1 MAGRL
6 RKPPVMGGFFQRREN
21 EVEIDNKINLGFSGG
36 GFRATFYCLG
46 AYRRLVELGLEK
58 HVNEITS
65 VSGGSIAAGA
75 VISALAE
82 GDFSSLLDFDRR
94 VTTKLINLGQC
105 NFRRRIMTKASWL
118 AYLLPYLPKLQQL
131 ALAAAL
137 RPKMSKAFPQ
147 VLDEELFEGRKMKQA
162 EAATEWSCNATCIN
176 TLKRFR
182 FKSSDI
188 YGYLLGRSSDI
199 DDIPIAFAVAASAAY
214 PVGFAP
220 LELDVEARE
229 FRDLYGTGTQ
239 KPENPAKLYLTD
251 GGVYDN
257 LGSES
262 MLKSPVPL
270 LMLDASGASQPLWDN
285 SHMSKLELANR
296 TLAVGLDQVV
306 YLRRRLLFEVK
317 QHQQLILGRGL
328 GKIIEYWRERGTRG
342 MNMEQL
348 LQVEQLCAA
357 LRTDMDGFHDVE
369 IEYLMWLGAVKID
382 YALRLLL
389 PGNEQLQQSKMP
401 KLPDYD
407 AGFATAVLERGGK
420 MSIFKPL
427 HHDLHLN

>member
-1 MAGRL
+1 
-6 RKPPVMGGFFQRREN
+6 
-21 EVEIDNKINLGFSGG
+21 
-36 GFRATFYCLG
+36 
-46 AYRRLVELGLEK
+46 
-58 HVNEITS
+58 
-65 VSGGSIAAGA
+65 
-75 VISALAE
+75 
-82 GDFSSLLDFDRR
+82 
-94 VTTKLINLGQC
+94 
-105 NFRRRIMTKASWL
+105 MTKASWL

-306 YLRRRLLFEVK
+306 YLS
-317 QHQQLILGRGL
+317 LIH
-328 GKIIEYWRERGTRG
+328 I
-342 MNMEQL
+342 
-348 LQVEQLCAA
+348 
-357 LRTDMDGFHDVE
+357 
-369 IEYLMWLGAVKID
+369 
-382 YALRLLL
+382 
-389 PGNEQLQQSKMP
+389 
-401 KLPDYD
+401 
-407 AGFATAVLERGGK
+407 
-420 MSIFKPL
+420 
-427 HHDLHLN
+427 

>member
-1 MAGRL
+1 M
-6 RKPPVMGGFFQRREN
+6 
-21 EVEIDNKINLGFSGG
+21 EINNKINLGFSGG

-46 AYRRLVELGLEK
+46 AYRRLVELGMAR

-75 VISALAE
+75 IISALAE
-82 GDFSSLLDFDRR
+82 GEFSSLFDFDRR
-94 VTTKLINLGQC
+94 VTTKLIHLGQC
-105 NFRRRIMTKASWL
+105 NFRRRIMTKASWFS
-118 AYLLPYLPKLQQL
+118 YLLPYLPKLQQL
-131 ALAAAL
+131 AAAAAL
-137 RPKMSKAFPQ
+137 RPQMSKAFPQ
-147 VLDEELFEGRKMKQA
+147 VLDEELFDGRKMSQT
-162 EAATEWSCNATCIN
+162 AAPTEWSCNATCIN

-188 YGYLLGRSSDI
+188 YGHLLGRSSDI
-199 DDIPIAFAVAASAAY
+199 GDIPIAFAVAASAAY

-220 LELDVEARE
+220 LELDVEERE
-229 FRDLYGTGTQ
+229 FKDLYGTGTQ
-239 KPENPAKLYLTD
+239 KPENPARIYLTD

-262 MLKSPVPL
+262 MLKSPIPL
-270 LMLDASGASQPLWDN
+270 LMLDASGESKPLWDN
-285 SHMSKLELANR
+285 SQMSKLELANR

-328 GKIIEYWRERGTRG
+328 GRIIEYWREHGARGLE
-342 MNMEQL
+342 METL
-348 LQVEQLCAA
+348 LRVEELCAA

-369 IEYLMWLGAVKID
+369 IEYLMWLGAVKLD
-382 YALRLLL
+382 YALRRLL
-389 PGNEQLQQSKMP
+389 PDNELLQQSKMP
-401 KLPDYD
+401 ELPDYD
-407 AGFATAVLERGGK
+407 AGFATVILERGSK

-427 HHDLHLN
+427 HRDLHLN

>member
-317 QHQQLILGRGL
+317 Q
-328 GKIIEYWRERGTRG
+328 
-342 MNMEQL
+342 
-348 LQVEQLCAA
+348 LCAA

-420 MSIFKPL
+420 MSVFKPL

>member
-1 MAGRL
+1 M
-6 RKPPVMGGFFQRREN
+6 
-21 EVEIDNKINLGFSGG
+21 EIDNKINLGFSGG

-65 VSGGSIAAGA
+65 VSGGSITAGA

-239 KPENPAKLYLTD
+239 KPENPP
-251 GGVYDN
+251 
-257 LGSES
+257 S
-262 MLKSPVPL
+262 
-270 LMLDASGASQPLWDN
+270 
-285 SHMSKLELANR
+285 
-296 TLAVGLDQVV
+296 
-306 YLRRRLLFEVK
+306 
-317 QHQQLILGRGL
+317 
-328 GKIIEYWRERGTRG
+328 
-342 MNMEQL
+342 
-348 LQVEQLCAA
+348 
-357 LRTDMDGFHDVE
+357 
-369 IEYLMWLGAVKID
+369 
-382 YALRLLL
+382 
-389 PGNEQLQQSKMP
+389 
-401 KLPDYD
+401 
-407 AGFATAVLERGGK
+407 
-420 MSIFKPL
+420 SI
-427 HHDLHLN
+427 

>member
-1 MAGRL
+1 M
-6 RKPPVMGGFFQRREN
+6 
-21 EVEIDNKINLGFSGG
+21 
-36 GFRATFYCLG
+36 
-46 AYRRLVELGLEK
+46 
-58 HVNEITS
+58 
-65 VSGGSIAAGA
+65 
-75 VISALAE
+75 
-82 GDFSSLLDFDRR
+82 
-94 VTTKLINLGQC
+94 
-105 NFRRRIMTKASWL
+105 
-118 AYLLPYLPKLQQL
+118 
-131 ALAAAL
+131 
-137 RPKMSKAFPQ
+137 
-147 VLDEELFEGRKMKQA
+147 
-162 EAATEWSCNATCIN
+162 
-176 TLKRFR
+176 
-182 FKSSDI
+182 
-188 YGYLLGRSSDI
+188 
-199 DDIPIAFAVAASAAY
+199 
-214 PVGFAP
+214 
-220 LELDVEARE
+220 ELDVEARE

-401 KLPDYD
+401 ELPDYD

>member
-1 MAGRL
+1 M
-6 RKPPVMGGFFQRREN
+6 
-21 EVEIDNKINLGFSGG
+21 EIDNKINLGFSGG

-58 HVNEITS
+58 HVGEITS

-75 VISALAE
+75 IVSALAE
-82 GDFSSLLDFDRR
+82 GTFSSLFDFDRR

-147 VLDEELFEGRKMKQA
+147 VLDEELFEGRTMSQA
-162 EAATEWSCNATCIN
+162 AAPTEWSCNATCLN

-182 FKSSDI
+182 FKSGDI
-188 YGYLLGRSSDI
+188 YGYLLGRSSDS
-199 DDIPIAFAVAASAAY
+199 DDIPLAFAVAASAAY

-220 LELDVEARE
+220 LELDIEERE
-229 FRDLYGTGTQ
+229 FRDVYGTGTQ
-239 KPENPAKLYLTD
+239 KPDNPPRLYLTD

-257 LGSES
+257 LGSEGL
-262 MLKSPVPL
+262 LKSPIPL
-270 LMLDASGASQPLWDN
+270 LMLDASGESKPVWDN
-285 SHMSKLELANR
+285 AQMSKLELANR

-306 YLRRRLLFEVK
+306 YLRRRLIFGAK
-317 QHQQLILGRGL
+317 QHQQIILGRGI
-328 GKIIEYWRERGTRG
+328 GRVIEYWRERGARG
-342 MNMEQL
+342 LNLEQL

-389 PGNEQLQQSKMP
+389 PDNEQLQQSKMP
-401 KLPDYD
+401 ELPDYD
-407 AGFATAVLERGGK
+407 AGFATVVLERGGK
-420 MSIFKPL
+420 MSIFQPL
-427 HHDLHLN
+427 HRDLHLN

>member
-65 VSGGSIAAGA
+65 VSGGSITAGA

-296 TLAVGLDQVV
+296 TLAVGETASAAYFRSWARKD
-306 YLRRRLLFEVK
+306 YR
-317 QHQQLILGRGL
+317 ILARA
-328 GKIIEYWRERGTRG
+328 W
-342 MNMEQL
+342 NQ
-348 LQVEQLCAA
+348 
-357 LRTDMDGFHDVE
+357 
-369 IEYLMWLGAVKID
+369 
-382 YALRLLL
+382 
-389 PGNEQLQQSKMP
+389 GNE
-401 KLPDYD
+401 YRTAI
-407 AGFATAVLERGGK
+407 AGGTAVCCTEDRYGRLPRCRDRVSDVAGSGK
-420 MSIFKPL
+420 NRLCFKIAAARQ
-427 HHDLHLN
+427 

>member
-1 MAGRL
+1 M
-6 RKPPVMGGFFQRREN
+6 
-21 EVEIDNKINLGFSGG
+21 EIDNKINLGFSGG

-58 HVNEITS
+58 HVSEITS

-199 DDIPIAFAVAASAAY
+199 DDISIAFAVAASAAY

-239 KPENPAKLYLTD
+239 K
-251 GGVYDN
+251 
-257 LGSES
+257 
-262 MLKSPVPL
+262 
-270 LMLDASGASQPLWDN
+270 
-285 SHMSKLELANR
+285 R
-296 TLAVGLDQVV
+296 
-306 YLRRRLLFEVK
+306 
-317 QHQQLILGRGL
+317 
-328 GKIIEYWRERGTRG
+328 KIR
-342 MNMEQL
+342 Q
-348 LQVEQLCAA
+348 A
-357 LRTDMDGFHDVE
+357 LSD
-369 IEYLMWLGAVKID
+369 
-382 YALRLLL
+382 
-389 PGNEQLQQSKMP
+389 
-401 KLPDYD
+401 
-407 AGFATAVLERGGK
+407 
-420 MSIFKPL
+420 
-427 HHDLHLN
+427 